1 MFAVEIYAAVR
12 RFVFVEGKSRREAA
26 KVFGLSRDTISKM
39 CRYSAPPGYV
49 RSKPPER
56 PKLGALVPVIDAIL
70 EQDKTAPAKQR
81 HTAKRIFERLRM
93 EHGYA
98 GGYTVVKDYV
108 RQARTRSREVFVP
121 LSHPPGH
128 AQVDFGECVGVIG
141 GVRMKLHVFCFDLP
155 QSDACFIKAYP
166 AETTEAFLDGHV
178 SAFAFFGG
186 VPLSILYD
194 NTKIAAARILGD
206 GKRQRTRAFTELV
219 SHYLFTDRF
228 GRPGKGNDKGKVEAL
243 VKYSRANFLTPVPH
257 ADSFEALNAR
267 LEDRCRARQSER
279 AGRHKQ
285 TIGERLPADKAVL
298 RPAPDVA
305 FEPCDK
311 RSAKVSSTGLVRY
324 RMNDYSTPTAYG
336 FRDVLVKGFVD
347 EVVIICGATEI
358 ARHKRN
364 YGRREFVFD
373 PLHYLAL
380 LEQKP
385 GAFDQAA
392 PLQNWVIP
400 EPLLDLRRLLES
412 RMGNRGKREF
422 IQALRLLEVFPEAI
436 VTAATLDAIRLGAV
450 SFDAVKQLVIAK
462 LERRPAN
469 LDLSAYPYLPKA
481 SVKTTAAAD
490 YMVLLEGRAA

>member
-267 LEDRCRARQSER
+267 LEAHCRARQSER
-279 AGRHKQ
+279 AGRHEQ

-436 VTAATLDAIRLGAV
+436 VTAAALDAIRLGAV